1 MAGRSRQCFWVTGGG
16 APCQDG
22 AAVYSRE
29 KGEQKGLRD
38 PMPRG
43 FVIQLTTDLSDPLLD
58 LVRDDKA
65 PIDAVEVGPW
75 FSVQQIRDY
84 RRMLPEL
91 AFFFH
96 GGDLIEGVG
105 LVPGAISRIA
115 AYVHSTDSPWVSM
128 HITMWLPGMVRLML
142 RRGWRMP
149 LPNPERATRR
159 FVQRV
164 RRLARSIQVPVIL
177 ENTVPLPFDN
187 YDFEVQTERITEVL
201 ERAECGLV
209 LDTGHARVSAAV
221 LGVDVHDYL
230 SGLPLDRVVQ
240 VHVSGPRMR
249 DGSLVDAHE
258 ALQEIDYALLDFV
271 LARTA
276 PQVVTLEYIRERDAL
291 QEQLFRLRDVLNSF
305 DGLS

>member
-16 APCQDG
+16 ALCQDG

-43 FVIQLTTDLSDPLLD
+43 FVIQLTADLSDPLLD

-84 RRMLPEL
+84 RQMLPEL
-91 AFFFH
+91 PFYFH
-96 GGDLIEGVG
+96 GADLIEGVG

-115 AYVHSTDSPWVSM
+115 AYLHCTESPWVSM
-128 HITMWLPGMVRLML
+128 HITMWLPGMVGLML

-149 LPNPERATRR
+149 LPNPERAARR

-177 ENTVPLPFDN
+177 ENIAPLPFDG
-187 YDFEVQTERITEVL
+187 Y
-201 ERAECGLV
+201 
-209 LDTGHARVSAAV
+209 
-221 LGVDVHDYL
+221 
-230 SGLPLDRVVQ
+230 LDRVVQ

-271 LARTA
+271 LARTE

-291 QEQLFRLRDVLNSF
+291 EEQLFRLRDVLKSF